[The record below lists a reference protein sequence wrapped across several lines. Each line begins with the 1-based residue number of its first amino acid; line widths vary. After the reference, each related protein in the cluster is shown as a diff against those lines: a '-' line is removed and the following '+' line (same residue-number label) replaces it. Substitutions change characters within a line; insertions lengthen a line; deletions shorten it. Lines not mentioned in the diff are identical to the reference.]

1 MEIIDNNLNMIH
13 EVVKKIKDNQ
23 ITAIYSN
30 DYSKINEWFDGI
42 YKKKNTFRKKR
53 NLFVKILDFDNF
65 DFLTSSVK
73 SEINFMCKIN
83 DESNKE
89 FKIKL
94 EKEFINFNLDILE
107 GYRSLN
113 SLSNTERKKL
123 YLIINTIFDCKYIV
137 IKNLF
142 KNMDKISYKQCCNY
156 LNTLVSKKTKVIIV
170 DDINILYSFSKHII
184 IIKDNKLLIEGETK
198 DVLNDVETLINN
210 DLIPPY
216 LPELT
221 YLAKEKKG
229 IKLFYQD
236 DVRDVIK
243 DVYKHVK

>member
-1 MEIIDNNLNMIH
+1 MEIIDNNLNKIH
-13 EVVKKIKDNQ
+13 EVLKGIKDNQ

-42 YKKKNTFRKKR
+42 HKNKNIFRKKKKS
-53 NLFVKILDFDNF
+53 FVKILDFDNF
-65 DFLTSSVK
+65 DFLTSNVK
-73 SEINFMCKIN
+73 SEINFLCKIN
-83 DESNKE
+83 GESSKD

-94 EKEFINFNLDILE
+94 EKKFIDFGLDILE

-113 SLSNTERKKL
+113 SLSSTERKKL
-123 YLIINTIFDCKYIV
+123 YLILSTIFDCKCIV

-156 LNTLVSKKTKVIIV
+156 LNTLVNEKVKIIIV
-170 DDINILYSFSKHII
+170 DNINILYSFSKHII
-184 IIKDNKLLIEGETK
+184 IIKDNKILIEGETK
-198 DVLNDVETLINN
+198 QILNDVGTLINN
-210 DLIPPY
+210 NLISPY
-216 LPELT
+216 LSELT